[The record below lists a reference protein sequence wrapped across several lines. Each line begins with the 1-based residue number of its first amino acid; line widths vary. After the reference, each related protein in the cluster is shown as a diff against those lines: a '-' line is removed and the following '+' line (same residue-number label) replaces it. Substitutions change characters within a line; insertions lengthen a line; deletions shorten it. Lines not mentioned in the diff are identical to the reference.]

1 MLEIKDDS
9 FENEV
14 LKSNKLTVV
23 DFWAEWCG
31 PCKMMGP
38 VFEEAS
44 KELPEVKFV
53 KVNVDVSPQTASSF
67 GIMSIPTV
75 LFFKNGEKLDQIV
88 GLVPKERLIEIIKKH
103 L

>member
-1 MLEIKDDS
+1 
-9 FENEV
+9 
-14 LKSNKLTVV
+14 
-23 DFWAEWCG
+23 
-31 PCKMMGP
+31 MMGP